1 MSLPLISIIIPTYN
15 RAHLISET
23 LDSILMQTY
32 KNWECIIIDDN
43 STDDTAILL
52 NDYTKKDPRF
62 QYHVRPKCR
71 AKGPN
76 SCRNYGFEISKG
88 EYVKWFDSDDL
99 MYSNLLENQVKVVND
114 QDQVE
119 CVVCKVAFYD
129 CEHDTILKEN
139 KIYSDNLIED
149 YLVSNI
155 AFYISG
161 PLWKRS
167 FLNEQKLLFDETI
180 HNLDDWD
187 FNLRMLYQ
195 ELYIVYLD
203 EVLIKYR
210 IHEESLSHEIGKLN
224 FNEIQS
230 EFRAIKKH
238 LLLIAE
244 NKKASPKKLKIYLK
258 NRYKYILREALVVDN
273 KQKFFYLK
281 ELLILEFQL
290 FQFLELIKTIIG
302 FTIYNIFKKG
312 YKLL

>member
-1 MSLPLISIIIPTYN
+1 MNLPLISIIIPTYN

-43 STDDTAILL
+43 STDDTALL
-52 NDYTKKDPRF
+52 LDDYAKKDHRF
-62 QYHVRPKCR
+62 QYYRRPQEKI
-71 AKGPN
+71 KGPN

-99 MYSNLLENQVKVVND
+99 MCFNLLENQVKVLND
-114 QDQVE
+114 QIE
-119 CVVCKVAFYD
+119 CIVCKVAFYD
-129 CEHDTILKEN
+129 FEHDSIFKEN

-149 YLVSNI
+149 YLIGNI

-167 FLNEQKLLFDETI
+167 FLNEQKSLFDETI

-195 ELYIVYLD
+195 GPYIVYLH
-203 EVLIKYR
+203 EALIKYR
-210 IHEESLSHEIGKLN
+210 IHKESLSHEIGKLN

-230 EFRAIKKH
+230 EFKAIRKH
-238 LLLIAE
+238 ILLIAQ
-244 NKKASPKKLKIYLK
+244 NKKASSNKLKIYLK
-258 NRYKYILREALVVDN
+258 NRHKYILREALVVN
-273 KQKFFYLK
+273 SKQKFFYLK

-290 FQFLELIKTIIG
+290 FQFLELMKTLVG
-302 FTIYNIFKKG
+302 FTIYSIFKKG